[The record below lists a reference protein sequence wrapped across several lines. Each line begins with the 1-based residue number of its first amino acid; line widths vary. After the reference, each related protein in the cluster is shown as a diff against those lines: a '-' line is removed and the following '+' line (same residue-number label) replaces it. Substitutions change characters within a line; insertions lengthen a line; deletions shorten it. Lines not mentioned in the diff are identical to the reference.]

1 LIQTLKV
8 HILSYYSLLHQYKVQ
23 GLGVT
28 SSIDSNEKTSI
39 RLKVKIVLEV
49 EAITMYIIV
58 VLDFGKGL

>member
-1 LIQTLKV
+1 M
-8 HILSYYSLLHQYKVQ
+8 
-23 GLGVT
+23 T